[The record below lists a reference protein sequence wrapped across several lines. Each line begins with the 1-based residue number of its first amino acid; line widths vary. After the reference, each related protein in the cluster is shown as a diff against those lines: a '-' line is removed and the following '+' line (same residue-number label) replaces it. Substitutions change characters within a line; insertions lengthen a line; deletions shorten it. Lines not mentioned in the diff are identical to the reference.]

1 MLTET
6 SKRGVDLFEVV
17 CYGYLQAAGLTSQ
30 YIRPSTVILE
40 V

>member
-1 MLTET
+1 MIET

-17 CYGYLQAAGLTSQ
+17 CHGYLQAAGLTSQ
-30 YIRPSTVILE
+30 YIHPSTVILE